1 MRKLAPWI
9 TVETN
14 ATNFGDKR
22 LDQRFVTILNSLV
35 SASNQSIPAACKT
48 WKETLAA
55 YRFFNNKNV
64 TANEILLSHKTATL
78 DRIKREKIVLI
89 PQDTTDISFTGRK
102 PINGMGYLSAK
113 NSQGFYLH
121 PSLAITPERL
131 CLRVIDLHSWTRKK
145 LGLRKTRQNNPI
157 KEKETYC
164 WLKGYDAANE
174 IALAAPNTL
183 IVSICDRGGDIY
195 EVLEKIPSDRNKA
208 FWLIRSN
215 INRKLLNNSKD
226 NKLKLWDTIKASKV
240 IGKINFELPPGD
252 IPQGSMATKAKTR
265 KARIVQQ
272 EIRIGTVNLKPPV
285 RKGKKLMNIK
295 VNAIYCKEINSPS
308 EEDKIEWFLLTSLPV
323 DDLKTAIN
331 IVKWY
336 LCRWEIEI
344 FFKILKSDCTIE
356 KLQFE
361 NLRAM
366 TN

>member
-131 CLRVIDLHSWTRKK
+131 CLGVIDLHSWTRKK

-183 IVSICDRGGDIY
+183 IVSISDRGGDIY

-208 FWLIRSN
+208 FWY
-215 INRKLLNNSKD
+215 LLQ
-226 NKLKLWDTIKASKV
+226 I
-240 IGKINFELPPGD
+240 
-252 IPQGSMATKAKTR
+252 
-265 KARIVQQ
+265 
-272 EIRIGTVNLKPPV
+272 
-285 RKGKKLMNIK
+285 
-295 VNAIYCKEINSPS
+295 
-308 EEDKIEWFLLTSLPV
+308 
-323 DDLKTAIN
+323 
-331 IVKWY
+331 
-336 LCRWEIEI
+336 
-344 FFKILKSDCTIE
+344 
-356 KLQFE
+356 
-361 NLRAM
+361 
-366 TN
+366 